1 MRRSQGLPSSGK
13 QVNAGRCA
21 LDLLGSATTS
31 AALPSA
37 GLGMWSQ
44 DAVEPPDRL
53 SFVDLFAGGGGLSEG
68 FIQEGYQPIAHVEAD
83 SAACN
88 TLRTRVAYHWLVEAG
103 REDVYAN
110 YLAGSIDRDMLYAAV
125 PKQVVRSVI
134 NDEIRPDTLR
144 RIYGEI
150 DSLLN
155 GRQLDLL
162 IGGPPCQA
170 YSIVGRSRDPNGM
183 VADKRNYLYKC
194 YAKFLEKY
202 CPRRFVFENVLGLL
216 SAKDRHGTS
225 YLDAMQHL
233 FRKLGY
239 ETQPRILSANDYG
252 VLQNRRRV
260 VLVGSREG
268 SSAVYPE
275 PRRWKPDVTVSEI
288 FRGLPPLRAGE
299 GDVAPCRRL
308 RCKSPWQIRAGVSSS
323 LPLTWHQARPHAE
336 RDLEIYRIAVT
347 EWNERR
353 SRLRYSTL
361 PSRLKTHRN
370 KTAFIDRFKVVAGDL
385 PFAHTV
391 VAHICKDG
399 HYYIHPDIEQN
410 RSITP
415 REAARLQTFP
425 DDYYFEGLG
434 PRPSRTHAFR
444 QIGNAVPVLLS
455 RGIAARIREDWDA

>member
-1 MRRSQGLPSSGK
+1 MR
-13 QVNAGRCA
+13 N
-21 LDLLGSATTS
+21 
-31 AALPSA
+31 
-37 GLGMWSQ
+37 
-44 DAVEPPDRL
+44 RL

-68 FIQEGYQPIAHVEAD
+68 FIQEGYQPIAHVETDA
-83 SAACN
+83 AACN
-88 TLRTRVAYHWLVEAG
+88 TLRTRMAYHWLVAAG
-103 REDVYAN
+103 REDVYAD

-125 PKQVVRSVI
+125 PQQVVRSVI
-134 NDEIRPDTLR
+134 NEEIRPDTLR

-150 DSLLN
+150 DSRLD
-155 GRQLDLL
+155 GHELDLL

-170 YSIVGRSRDPNGM
+170 YSIVGRSRDPKGM
-183 VADKRNYLYKC
+183 VADNRNHLYKC

-202 CPRRFVFENVLGLL
+202 RPKVFVFENVLGLL
-216 SAKDRHGTS
+216 SAKDRDGAS
-225 YLDAMQHL
+225 YLDAMRRL
-233 FRKLGY
+233 FSKLGY
-239 ETQPRILSANDYG
+239 DTRFRILSAKDYG

-260 VLVGSREG
+260 VLVGHCEG
-268 SSAVYPE
+268 STAVYPE
-275 PRRWKPDVTVSEI
+275 PRRWAPDVTVSEA
-288 FRGLPPLRAGE
+288 FGGLPPLSAGE
-299 GDVAPCRRL
+299 GDVAPCHRL
-308 RCKSPWQIRAGVSSS
+308 PCKSTWQVEAGVSGS
-323 LPLTWHQARPHAE
+323 LPLTWHQARPHTE

-361 PSRLKTHRN
+361 PPHLKTHRN
-370 KTAFIDRFKVVAGDL
+370 KAAFMDRFKVVAGNL

-425 DDYYFEGLG
+425 DDYYFEGVGL
-434 PRPSRTHAFR
+434 RPSRTHAFR

-455 RGIAARIREDWDA
+455 RGIAARIREDWHA